1 MTTTGALLS
10 LVVLVPH
17 VPCTAEESISLWP
30 EPPPPPLQVELRLPE
45 ADPFPDDAQPT
56 SALQEALTPALPVEA
71 RQPAPFAEPDRG
83 WVLHEA
89 AKAVPR
95 PPTLAEQGGAD
106 IDYCP
111 SFLPELYPE
120 RNLAQHC
127 GNELLSSPFL
137 AQGEAGRNFFNVAW
151 EEVERMHDSD
161 EELLLKLALAGVYYW
176 RHRCCPSALDGAF
189 RVLLSEKRTGLSAA
203 FVDSVVP
210 LLLDALPAQLTG
222 IPPEIEDAVA
232 IDLRVSTTSTY
243 KSVVDIEKL
252 LREAA
257 ARDLNGIAV
266 TDLDHLEGVRE
277 VETVAQRLKVEGV
290 LPPDFLVI
298 PGEEVYTLSG
308 PLLGLFIEDRVQ
320 RGMTMKAAIG
330 DIHRQGG
337 IAILADPG
345 TGSGTKLVQTMD
357 VDGYLLRTQPDSAFR
372 TLLLMEE
379 LGLEGKPLLTA
390 SGARSHAG
398 VGLPYS
404 VVETTDGS
412 PGAVRQALRAGSA
425 YGATSLHL
433 PIFAAVVFAPLV
445 PYEKALA
452 SWFTARHTVER
463 KVAEWMGADNVEIR
477 TSYDDELSAL
487 LGLVQAPTA
496 IGNLI
501 NGNSPLQRLP
511 SLTRVSADYS
521 YIRIEYR
528 HDERTVMVMGA
539 VRW

>member
-1 MTTTGALLS
+1 MATTGALLS
-10 LVVLVPH
+10 LVVLMPYR
-17 VPCTAEESISLWP
+17 PCTAEESISLWP
-30 EPPPPPLQVELRLPE
+30 EPPRPPLQVELHLSE
-45 ADPFPDDAQPT
+45 ADPFPEDTQPT
-56 SALQEALTPALPVEA
+56 SGLQEALTPAVSVEV
-71 RQPAPFAEPDRG
+71 RQPTPLAEPDRA

-95 PPTLAEQGGAD
+95 PLTMVEQGGVD

-111 SFLPELYPE
+111 SFLPEVYPE

-127 GNELLSSPFL
+127 GHELLSSPFL
-137 AQGEAGRNFFNVAW
+137 AQGEVGRNFFNVAW

-161 EELLLKLALAGVYYW
+161 QQLLLKLALAAVYYW
-176 RHRCCPSALDGAF
+176 RHGCCPTAFDGAL
-189 RVLLSEKRTGLSAA
+189 RVLLCEKRTGLSAA

-222 IPPEIEDAVA
+222 IPPETEGASA
-232 IDLRVSTTSTY
+232 IDLRVSTTTTY

-277 VETVAQRLKVEGV
+277 VETVAERLKVEGV

-298 PGEEVYTLSG
+298 PGEEVHTLSG
-308 PLLGLFIEDRVQ
+308 PILGLFIQDRVQ
-320 RGMTMKAAIG
+320 RGMTMKAAIR

-337 IAILADPG
+337 VAILADPG
-345 TGSGTKLVQTMD
+345 AGSGTKLVRTMG

-372 TLLLMEE
+372 TLLLMGE
-379 LGLEGKPLLTA
+379 LGVEGKPLLTA
-390 SGARSHAG
+390 SGARSPAG

-404 VVETTDGS
+404 VVETTDRS
-412 PGAVRQALRAGSA
+412 PEAVRQALRAGSA
-425 YGATSLHL
+425 YGATTLPL

-452 SWFTARHTVER
+452 YWFTARHSVET

-487 LGLVQAPTA
+487 LGFVQAPTA
-496 IGNLI
+496 IGHLI

-521 YIRIEYR
+521 HVRIEYR